1 MENVIGFTKL
11 GISFL
16 ASAGAGM
23 MCSGVIAAFVPAPA
37 KLSARIAIKV
47 ATYFASSWFSAKMFT
62 YVSQWLQDIED
73 LIRNVTI
80 PTIKQLLESL
90 RPASA

>member
-1 MENVIGFTKL
+1 MENVIEFTKL

-23 MCSGVIAAFVPAPA
+23 MCSGVLLAFVPTPA
-37 KLSARIAIKV
+37 KLIGRVAIRV
-47 ATYFASSWFSAKMFT
+47 ATYFASSWFSAKMFA
-62 YVSQWLQDIED
+62 YVSQWLQDMED
-73 LIRNVTI
+73 LIRNVAI
-80 PTIKQLLESL
+80 PTVKQLLESV